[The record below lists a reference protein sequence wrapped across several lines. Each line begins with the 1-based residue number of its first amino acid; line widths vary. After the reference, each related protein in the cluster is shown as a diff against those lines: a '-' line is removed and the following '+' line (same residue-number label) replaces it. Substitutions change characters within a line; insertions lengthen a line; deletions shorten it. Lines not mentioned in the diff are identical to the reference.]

1 MNTTST
7 QISMPIIALATS
19 GALLL
24 IIPTALALR
33 PRRVAQAFA
42 WITVA
47 SVSCPLLALAAA
59 MHMPATDGLR
69 AAVMQL
75 LAVLLAAALG
85 ATFRVRPR
93 GNSNSSQSPL
103 SAAAR
108 AVAWL
113 TLVGLPPTAGFHGRI
128 LVYRALLAAGWEKL
142 AVLAMVGA
150 AAALLPGLWAM
161 RSPSPPA
168 MRGPRA
174 AVAIALMVAILV
186 LGLYPGAGLMV
197 AGLVANLAT
206 AS

>member
-1 MNTTST
+1 MNTPPA
-7 QISMPIIALATS
+7 QIAMPVIALAAS
-19 GALLL
+19 GVLLL

-42 WITVA
+42 WIA
-47 SVSCPLLALAAA
+47 LAGASCPLLALAAA
-59 MHMPATDGLR
+59 LHVPATDGLR

-85 ATFRVRPR
+85 AGFRARPH
-93 GNSNSSQSPL
+93 GNDTSSNSSL

-128 LVYRALLAAGWEKL
+128 LVYRALLAAGWEEL

-150 AAALLPGLWAM
+150 AAALLPALWAM

-197 AGLVANLAT
+197 AGFVANLAT